1 MDFFNTLSIDV
12 KVLVVCA
19 LGAALLAVFTG
30 DRKRE
35 KQYILVL
42 AIIAMVAIFRF
53 NQTQQAAE
61 QSAAKVASPAT
72 VRS

>member
-1 MDFFNTLSIDV
+1 MEFFNTLSIDV

-42 AIIAMVAIFRF
+42 AILAMVAIFRF
-53 NQTQQAAE
+53 NQVQQAAE
-61 QSAAKVASPAT
+61 QAAAKGPSPAT
-72 VRS
+72 LRS